1 MELKPLIDAI
11 RNSVQFSSP
20 FDING
25 NPAVFVPQG
34 FELKTYPDPNKN
46 PDRINRAVEAQ
57 SIDAFIDYFQRFA
70 DENSTIFVDYNKQA
84 VRGFIDYHC
93 STDRNES
100 GEPTARHC
108 THTVNYTFKLTPE
121 AIRWIEASGKRMTQA
136 DFALFIEDGAPEIIV
151 PSAAEMLEVATTL
164 SAKTNVDFKSHMRL
178 DNGQVQFQFNEMV
191 QGMAG
196 AAGSLSIPTKI
207 SLGIQL
213 FRGSD
218 RYQIDANFRFRL
230 EKGQIVLWF
239 DLIRPN
245 LVIDD
250 AVSQVRERLEAAIDI
265 GHILEATI

>member
-11 RNSVQFSSP
+11 RNSANISTP
-20 FDING
+20 IEING
-25 NPAVFVPQG
+25 NSAVFVPQG
-34 FELKTYPDPNKN
+34 FELKTFPDPKKN
-46 PDRINRAVEAQ
+46 PDRIHRAVEAQ

-70 DENSTIFVDYNKQA
+70 DEDSTIFVDYDKQA
-84 VRGFIDYHC
+84 VCGFIDYH
-93 STDRNES
+93 SSSMRHIK
-100 GEPTARHC
+100 GEPDARHC
-108 THTVNYTFKLTPE
+108 VHTINYQFKLTPE
-121 AIRWIEASGKRMTQA
+121 AKRWFDASGKRMTQA

-178 DNGQVQFQFNEMV
+178 DNGQVQFQFNEIV

-230 EKGQIVLWF
+230 EKGQIVLWY

-250 AVSQVRERLEAAIDI
+250 AVSQVREMLDGAINI